1 MINKSDERMERVGFK
16 LPIECHRKNDPRGRE
31 YGFFS
36 ACWIKIDVIEVIK
49 YSQSNVKEFAMYFE
63 SIEDFESWASDCT

>member
-1 MINKSDERMERVGFK
+1 MNKSDARMERVGFR
-16 LPIECHRKNDPRGRE
+16 LPIECHRKNDPRGKE
-31 YGFFS
+31 YGFFT

-63 SIEDFESWASDCT
+63 SIEDFEAWASDCT